1 MKMAAP
7 ISWDDLNSLFS
18 IVMCIDE
25 SMTIVHASE
34 TLRKCLPETSSRPTV
49 ASVFSALRPAAFSSF
64 QDGLNSLDSLCLLK
78 ANNDK
83 FAIRG
88 QLLQTRYQGQK
99 VLCFCG
105 SPWLFWINSNAPD
118 TPLGLS
124 DFSAQDVQLDQLFFM
139 STEKKVVQDLESLNS
154 DLQVAKQ
161 DLEQAQE
168 SQKQFFAQMSHEI
181 RTPLNGV
188 ISALSLLEQGEPD
201 SQQAQFV
208 RLAQSSSNNLMEV
221 INYVL
226 SVSKLELSADGEYAA
241 FSWSDLINSTVEIV
255 KARAQEKSL
264 TVVVELHSEI
274 PKACYGTPD
283 RLRQTVLNLLINAI
297 KFTETG
303 GVTIRVMP
311 GRSSDDLSNL
321 RVEVID
327 TGIGIESAALGH
339 IFTPFWSSANKKT
352 AGVEEGTG
360 LGLDIVRR
368 NVQSMGGEIQVD
380 SSPGMGTTFW
390 FELPVEIPP
399 ESEEAALIDQ
409 AAVEL
414 EVPVLGGKVLLVDDN
429 ETNLLLGSLILE
441 RMGLEVIS
449 ADGGAK
455 AVRLV
460 KEEVFDLVL
469 MDLSMPDID
478 GLEATRQIRTFM
490 GKDQL
495 PIVALTA
502 HIDEA
507 EKRACLDIGMD
518 GYLTK
523 PIVRD
528 ELARALVKWLPG
540 KNTDESGEEGEMESG
555 KTKSAAGK
563 LVDMAVLDDL
573 LKQIGRD
580 NLQIV
585 IDKVQVE
592 AAQRWNELEIAKAQS
607 DAPAVRRHVHSL
619 SSIFRSVG
627 LMAAGNS
634 LGEVEE
640 CLRAGNEP
648 TEGWVEDIVQVWI
661 DSRESLNR
669 VMVNL

>member
-303 GVTIRVMP
+303 GVNIRFFD
-311 GRSSDDLSNL
+311 GRL
-321 RVEVID
+321 
-327 TGIGIESAALGH
+327 
-339 IFTPFWSSANKKT
+339 
-352 AGVEEGTG
+352 
-360 LGLDIVRR
+360 
-368 NVQSMGGEIQVD
+368 
-380 SSPGMGTTFW
+380 
-390 FELPVEIPP
+390 
-399 ESEEAALIDQ
+399 
-409 AAVEL
+409 
-414 EVPVLGGKVLLVDDN
+414 
-429 ETNLLLGSLILE
+429 
-441 RMGLEVIS
+441 
-449 ADGGAK
+449 
-455 AVRLV
+455 
-460 KEEVFDLVL
+460 
-469 MDLSMPDID
+469 
-478 GLEATRQIRTFM
+478 
-490 GKDQL
+490 
-495 PIVALTA
+495 
-502 HIDEA
+502 
-507 EKRACLDIGMD
+507 C
-518 GYLTK
+518 
-523 PIVRD
+523 
-528 ELARALVKWLPG
+528 
-540 KNTDESGEEGEMESG
+540 
-555 KTKSAAGK
+555 
-563 LVDMAVLDDL
+563 
-573 LKQIGRD
+573 
-580 NLQIV
+580 
-585 IDKVQVE
+585 
-592 AAQRWNELEIAKAQS
+592 
-607 DAPAVRRHVHSL
+607 
-619 SSIFRSVG
+619 
-627 LMAAGNS
+627 
-634 LGEVEE
+634 
-640 CLRAGNEP
+640 
-648 TEGWVEDIVQVWI
+648 
-661 DSRESLNR
+661 
-669 VMVNL
+669 